1 MQSIAFVELLGIE
14 ERSFTKKN
22 VVERSDQGLFLF
34 MFIIP
39 AVRDSQMLQV

>member
-22 VVERSDQGLFLF
+22 VERSDQGLFLF